1 MDRGVS
7 DSPWDDPGAQQ
18 WIGHVR
24 ETLVPM
30 LDNSLVTVS
39 LAPPVDSP
47 DIKFAVE
54 LGLSI
59 MMDKPLLLVV
69 TEGRP
74 VPTKLQM
81 VADGLV
87 YVDWSDPESQRNLQ
101 QEVAD
106 FAAQYMDE
114 EL

>member
-1 MDRGVS
+1 MS
-7 DSPWDDPGAQQ
+7 DSPWEDPGAQV
-18 WIGHVR
+18 WIEHVR

-30 LDNSLVTVS
+30 LDASAVTVS

-74 VPTKLQM
+74 VPTKLRM

-87 YVDWSDPESQRNLQ
+87 YVDWDDEESQRNLQ

-106 FAAQYMDE
+106 FAKQYVGEDDDE
-114 EL
+114 